1 MNTRQGFFYAHILC
15 RILAI
20 MNRFFTFLLLLT
32 LLGCT
37 ENDAPKEILEYD
49 GPLQEA
55 QNIVMYYSETA
66 DVKVKLEAARLLE
79 FENGDRDFP
88 EGIYMEFFDETGAI
102 SSTLRADQAFYWKDK
117 DLWRG
122 RGNVIVKSYKDDE
135 QLDTEELFWDPGIQ
149 EIYTDKVVIMT
160 QGPDIMR
167 GKGMRAA
174 QDFSWYG
181 WKDPNGVISI
191 EE

>member
-1 MNTRQGFFYAHILC
+1 MKYLFL
-15 RILAI
+15 
-20 MNRFFTFLLLLT
+20 FFTCT
-32 LLGCT
+32 LLMTACGDSGDET
-37 ENDAPKEILEYD
+37 LEILEYD

-55 QNIVMYYSETA
+55 ENIVMYYSETA
-66 DVKVKLEAARLLE
+66 DIKVKLEADKLME
-79 FENGDRDFP
+79 FENGDREFP

-102 SSTLRADQAFYWKDK
+102 SSTLKADQAFYFKEQ

-122 RGNVIVKSYKDDE
+122 RGNVIVRSYANDE

-149 EIYTDKVVIMT
+149 EIYTDKTVIMT

-174 QDFSWYG
+174 QDFSWYTWG
-181 WKDPNGVISI
+181 DPDGVISI
-191 EE
+191 QE

>member
-1 MNTRQGFFYAHILC
+1 MLSIMYLSWRMN
-15 RILAI
+15 RILFI
-20 MNRFFTFLLLLT
+20 VLLLSVFS
-32 LLGCT
+32 CT
-37 ENDAPKEILEYD
+37 DSEGPQEILEYD

-55 QNIVMYYSETA
+55 ENIEMLYSETA
-66 DVKVKLEAARLLE
+66 EVKVKLQAPRLLE

-88 EGIYMEFFDETGAI
+88 DGIYMEFFDETGAI
-102 SSTLRADQAFYWKDK
+102 SSTLKADQAYYWKDK

-122 RGNVIVKSYKDDE
+122 RGNVVVRSYTDNE

-160 QGPDIMR
+160 QPPDIMR

-174 QDFSWYG
+174 QDFSWYAWG
-181 WKDPNGVISI
+181 DPDGVISI
-191 EE
+191 QE